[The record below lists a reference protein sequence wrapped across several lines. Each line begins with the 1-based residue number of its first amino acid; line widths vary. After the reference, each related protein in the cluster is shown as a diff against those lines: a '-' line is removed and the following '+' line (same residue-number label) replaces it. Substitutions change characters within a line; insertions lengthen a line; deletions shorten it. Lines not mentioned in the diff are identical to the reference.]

1 MVPESNLELSTQK
14 GSSKINEIINMLYY
28 TFILYK
34 PNSWS
39 LSLSEELNEEFDGS
53 IKKTPSR
60 FIDLIVELLMKAIPV
75 TKSKILLLSC

>member
-14 GSSKINEIINMLYY
+14 GSSKINEIIKMLYY